1 MGLRAYMLRPG
12 SSEIGAGIWQKS
24 SDPPFRARAFGA
36 GFGRGGC
43 LGGDLAVRS
52 SDAKRRGRSDCQ
64 FVKRRR
70 SHKARRN
77 SSRDPRR
84 GRASALLDKAII
96 CISFWTR
103 SPMPVYNAVHM
114 PAASRLPSALDRQLL
129 IQLGERLRRARQE
142 QGLTTVA
149 LAERAGISRMTLGAV
164 EAGEPAP
171 TMGTY
176 LRVMS
181 ALGVA
186 GDLALVATGEL
197 RGNPLDAAEP
207 KIELDARNAPHE
219 IQDLQSLLLHEEA
232 VRLLRQQPELISS
245 ALDILEKW
253 RASGS
258 ANSRPLLDEWSVILH
273 RRDWRRILARTRR
286 SKELRQASPLTVLLP
301 SQVRERV
308 LEDVR
313 ALKGGVTLGHLRSAS
328 RPRGASPK
336 GGK

>member
-1 MGLRAYMLRPG
+1 
-12 SSEIGAGIWQKS
+12 
-24 SDPPFRARAFGA
+24 
-36 GFGRGGC
+36 
-43 LGGDLAVRS
+43 
-52 SDAKRRGRSDCQ
+52 
-64 FVKRRR
+64 
-70 SHKARRN
+70 
-77 SSRDPRR
+77 
-84 GRASALLDKAII
+84 
-96 CISFWTR
+96 
-103 SPMPVYNAVHM
+103 M
-114 PAASRLPSALDRQLL
+114 PAASRLSSALDRQLL
-129 IQLGERLRRARQE
+129 IQLGERLRRARQK

-149 LAERAGISRMTLGAV
+149 LAERAGVSRMTLSAV

-197 RGNPLDAAEP
+197 RGDPVEAAES
-207 KIELDARNAPHE
+207 KIELGASDAPHD

-245 ALDILEKW
+245 ALEILEKW

-273 RRDWRRILARTRR
+273 RRNWRRVLARTRR

-301 SQVRERV
+301 SEVRERV
-308 LEDVR
+308 LKDVR
-313 ALKGGVTLGHLRSAS
+313 VLKGGMTLGHMHSAS
-328 RPRGASPK
+328 RPRRPSPK